1 MILTTISENNCMA
14 LRGVTREV
22 QKKIDDLKVLIID
35 DQPEVR
41 ALIRDVL
48 AEAGASRTFE
58 ATNGKEALQFIDADF
73 ESINLIICDWN
84 MPSMNGLDFLKQIR
98 SVFPDIPFIM
108 VTGKSDKNS
117 VIEAKVA
124 GVSAFIRKPFSP
136 EQLESKLRFFV
147 SNTG

>member
-1 MILTTISENNCMA
+1 MA
-14 LRGVTREV
+14 LRGVTKEV
-22 QKKIDDLKVLIID
+22 QKKIDELKVLIID

-73 ESINLIICDWN
+73 ETINMIICDWN

-136 EQLESKLRFFV
+136 EQLETKLRFLV
-147 SNTG
+147 SNSNVH